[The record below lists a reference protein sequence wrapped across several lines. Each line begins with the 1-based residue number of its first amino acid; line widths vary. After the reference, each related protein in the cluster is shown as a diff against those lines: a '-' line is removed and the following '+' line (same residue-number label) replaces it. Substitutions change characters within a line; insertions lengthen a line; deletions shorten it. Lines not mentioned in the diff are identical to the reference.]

1 MSRRKE
7 LLSLMNIDVSWMR
20 DEPLSKYNQINI
32 DELKL
37 MAVNCHKCELSKTRN
52 KVVFGK
58 GSTNARIMIIGE
70 APGKDEDLSGEPFVG
85 RAGKLLTEILF
96 SMNLTR
102 ENVYITNTVK
112 CRPPEN
118 RNPNSNEIS
127 CCSSYLDQQ
136 INLISP
142 EIIIL
147 LGKVAAERLMNTPEP
162 MSSLRGKLHYY
173 KDTDIPMLV
182 FYHPAYLLRSPGE
195 KSKVW
200 EDILF
205 MKKHINVS

>member
-1 MSRRKE
+1 MTS
-7 LLSLMNIDVSWMR
+7 
-20 DEPLSKYNQINI
+20 YQ
-32 DELKL
+32 
-37 MAVNCHKCELSKTRN
+37 
-52 KVVFGK
+52 
-58 GSTNARIMIIGE
+58 
-70 APGKDEDLSGEPFVG
+70 
-85 RAGKLLTEILF
+85 
-96 SMNLTR
+96 
-102 ENVYITNTVK
+102 
-112 CRPPEN
+112 
-118 RNPNSNEIS
+118 
-127 CCSSYLDQQ
+127 SYLDQQ
-136 INLISP
+136 ITLISP
-142 EIIIL
+142 SVIIL

>member
-20 DEPLSKYNQINI
+20 DELLSNYNQINI

-70 APGKDEDLSGEPFVG
+70 APGKDEDISGEPFVG

-118 RNPNSNEIS
+118 RNPSSNEIS
-127 CCSSYLDQQ
+127 CCSGYLDQQ
-136 INLISP
+136 ITLISP
-142 EIIIL
+142 SVIIL

-162 MSSLRGKLHYY
+162 MSSLRRKLHYY

>member
-20 DEPLSKYNQINI
+20 DELLSNYNQINI

-52 KVVFGK
+52 KVVFGE
-58 GSTNARIMIIGE
+58 GSTNARVMIIGE

-127 CCSSYLDQQ
+127 SCSSYLDQQ

-142 EIIIL
+142 NVIIL